1 MFFGQHLEDEF
12 INFIFS
18 NIEKGVCIDVGAYDG
33 INGSNTYFFE
43 QKGWDCLCIEPIPDS
58 FNKCNKVRKR
68 TVKCCISNTDKPD
81 TEFTVFALGHNLS
94 AISSLIPDERLIES
108 HKHLI
113 TDTSKISVSVR
124 SLTSLL
130 DEIGFNK
137 TIDFISID
145 TENTEL
151 DVLKGIDFYKYDI
164 KMLVIE
170 NNFNEP
176 FCENYLLN
184 CGYIKIKRI
193 AVNDFYIK
201 KYIPQLFNITAFYYI
216 ANYHE
221 PSNVTNKLILLYSLF
236 KLNNLKNTFVVSNE
250 LFGDT
255 IVHSVK
261 TLHINI
267 EIINKEI
274 ITLNFLEGSVVDL
287 NNIELYNINTLITK
301 SIDVSIG
308 EIIDKYSIL
317 ELKQKYISNPDIIS
331 EVTKELQLFHDYN
344 IIKNEYAFF
353 YKLLFWINE
362 QIWLDTCKI
371 KNMNIS
377 NHDHDNILNFA
388 LISNNIFVNNQK
400 RFILKSYF
408 NQFINSNIKE
418 QKSYVKTRCYID
430 ISDNETIYDKIP
442 EINYLFIEYDQ
453 LYFDEKYTTIIQ
465 NIFINPNKS
474 FFESES
480 MIDIEFDSKVKLTN
494 YNLDNSLRDI
504 FNFDPI
510 KYISGGLIGD
520 FINQLSVVNEKYYLT
535 GRKGIVYIANIG
547 DVFRLGVQRAYD
559 DLYSIVSKQQYIH
572 SFKIYNGENINI
584 NINLSQWRD
593 AFPEIKV
600 NKYSLDEHFKNVYHV
615 NWGNKKWINT
625 DYDDA
630 WSNKIVI
637 NTTMLRF
644 ITQKNIPLFI
654 DTIKDI
660 IDDCVFVSFQ
670 INEWE
675 YFSQITGLS
684 VKLHLVKTFEE
695 LSIIINSCKHAY
707 LSLSSPQ
714 ALANALH
721 KNHTIVQSYRDFDN
735 MFADVTH
742 KFSHLT
748 II

>member
-267 EIINKEI
+267 EIII
-274 ITLNFLEGSVVDL
+274 IIYAVH
-287 NNIELYNINTLITK
+287 
-301 SIDVSIG
+301 SI
-308 EIIDKYSIL
+308 
-317 ELKQKYISNPDIIS
+317 YI
-331 EVTKELQLFHDYN
+331 
-344 IIKNEYAFF
+344 
-353 YKLLFWINE
+353 
-362 QIWLDTCKI
+362 
-371 KNMNIS
+371 
-377 NHDHDNILNFA
+377 
-388 LISNNIFVNNQK
+388 
-400 RFILKSYF
+400 
-408 NQFINSNIKE
+408 QFINK
-418 QKSYVKTRCYID
+418 
-430 ISDNETIYDKIP
+430 
-442 EINYLFIEYDQ
+442 
-453 LYFDEKYTTIIQ
+453 
-465 NIFINPNKS
+465 
-474 FFESES
+474 
-480 MIDIEFDSKVKLTN
+480 
-494 YNLDNSLRDI
+494 
-504 FNFDPI
+504 
-510 KYISGGLIGD
+510 
-520 FINQLSVVNEKYYLT
+520 
-535 GRKGIVYIANIG
+535 
-547 DVFRLGVQRAYD
+547 
-559 DLYSIVSKQQYIH
+559 
-572 SFKIYNGENINI
+572 
-584 NINLSQWRD
+584 
-593 AFPEIKV
+593 
-600 NKYSLDEHFKNVYHV
+600 
-615 NWGNKKWINT
+615 
-625 DYDDA
+625 
-630 WSNKIVI
+630 
-637 NTTMLRF
+637 
-644 ITQKNIPLFI
+644 
-654 DTIKDI
+654 
-660 IDDCVFVSFQ
+660 
-670 INEWE
+670 
-675 YFSQITGLS
+675 
-684 VKLHLVKTFEE
+684 
-695 LSIIINSCKHAY
+695 
-707 LSLSSPQ
+707 
-714 ALANALH
+714 
-721 KNHTIVQSYRDFDN
+721 
-735 MFADVTH
+735 
-742 KFSHLT
+742 
-748 II
+748 